1 MADSGV
7 PLFSAVATSARQ
19 LYLLLRTISFGSKV
33 QVRITP
39 EGLRFLVTEPG
50 VLEASISLPPTLF
63 TSYRLSASPHPPS
76 SPSSSS
82 PHSPTTFTLPLPP
95 LLSTLQILSSTS
107 LPDNPSRPGVTGP
120 YASDAYSSS
129 FAAHR
134 LTRHSVFS
142 PSVLGT
148 QGAVR
153 IVYRTEGAGLEL
165 SVPETGG
172 VRTGAEL
179 GTYVDD
185 LGTGQGDGGGAGGED
200 AQGPGQA
207 GVVEGI
213 PFDRT
218 DLRIKVILPASV
230 LGDAVGEIGALGP
243 PDVLVVEGDGTA
255 PYLVLRGEGG
265 SGGECRIEFGDE
277 GGTGMGGGFGVKERS
292 KLLETFLCEGR
303 VRGRYAFGT
312 VRKGMNA
319 MRAGS
324 KVSLRIDGQGVL
336 SLQFLIEM
344 GEEGGRDEVAFVDFR
359 LVPLWEGE
367 EVGEDEGSEACLYN
381 IYSPLQ
387 MSANNDASLPR

>member
-63 TSYRLSASPHPPS
+63 TSYRLSPS
-76 SPSSSS
+76 
-82 PHSPTTFTLPLPP
+82 T
-95 LLSTLQILSSTS
+95 
-107 LPDNPSRPGVTGP
+107 
-120 YASDAYSSS
+120 SDAYSSS

-153 IVYRTEGAGLEL
+153 IVYRAEGAGLEL

-179 GTYVDD
+179 ATFVDD
-185 LGTGQGDGGGAGGED
+185 FGMGPGGEGGDGGQGQGGGRGA
-200 AQGPGQA
+200 
-207 GVVEGI
+207 VVEGI

-277 GGTGMGGGFGVKERS
+277 GTGVGGGFGVKERS

-367 EVGEDEGSEACLYN
+367 EVGEDEGSDT
-381 IYSPLQ
+381 SDPLPIP
-387 MSANNDASLPR
+387 ANNDASLLR

>member
-1 MADSGV
+1 MDSI
-7 PLFSAVATSARQ
+7 PLFTATFPSARQ
-19 LYLLLRTISFGSKV
+19 LYHLLRTISFGTR
-33 QVRITP
+33 VRLAISSETI
-39 EGLRFLVTEPG
+39 RFSVLETS
-50 VLEASISLPPTLF
+50 VLEASISLPSSLF
-63 TSYRLSASPHPPS
+63 TSYRLSPSHPSLRPTGNVSSTNYAGPEGANPS
-76 SPSSSS
+76 
-82 PHSPTTFTLPLPP
+82 FTLPLNP
-95 LLSTLQILSSTS
+95 LLSTLQILSSTA
-107 LPDNPSRPGVTGP
+107 LPDTAPKGVSGP
-120 YASDAYSSS
+120 YGSDAYSAS

-153 IVYRTEGAGLEL
+153 IVYRAAGAGLEL

-172 VRTGAEL
+172 LRTSAEL
-179 GTYVDD
+179 STYVNDD
-185 LGTGQGDGGGAGGED
+185 AALGGEGGD
-200 AQGPGQA
+200 AEGRGE
-207 GVVEGI
+207 GEGEGI
-213 PFDRT
+213 PFDRG

-243 PDVLVVEGDGTA
+243 PDVFVVEGDGTA

-265 SGGECRIEFGDE
+265 SGGECRVEFGDE
-277 GGTGMGGGFGVKERS
+277 GTGGMAGGYGSRERS

-312 VRKGMNA
+312 IRKGLNA

-344 GEEGGRDEVAFVDFR
+344 GEEGRKDDVAFVDFR
-359 LVPLWEGE
+359 VVPLWED
-367 EVGEDEGSEACLYN
+367 GEDDGDGSDDSE
-381 IYSPLQ
+381 
-387 MSANNDASLPR
+387 